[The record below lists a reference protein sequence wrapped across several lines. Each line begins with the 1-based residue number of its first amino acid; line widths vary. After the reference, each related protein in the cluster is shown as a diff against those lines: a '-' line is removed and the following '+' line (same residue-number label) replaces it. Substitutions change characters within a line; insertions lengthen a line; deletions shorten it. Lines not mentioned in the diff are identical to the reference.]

1 MQGPSR
7 TGLRI
12 LYVIEA
18 RLPTEKAHGIQV
30 AKTCE
35 ALAETDAEVCLAFPR
50 RYQVNPELKG
60 KDLWEAYGLKR
71 NFKAVGLPCIDLL
84 WLEHWLQRPL
94 FFAFPLLNL
103 SFSLFVLPYALWSNV
118 DVVYSRNFLSLIWL
132 LPVSMISGVRLYY
145 EVHDVPS
152 NRLIHSVKCRLLK
165 LTADVVV
172 ITDGLA
178 NLFEKAGF
186 ERERLLVAPD
196 AVDLDEFHIEIPPDE
211 LRRELGLPMNKRI
224 VCYTGN
230 LYPWK
235 GVHTLAL
242 CSRYLPNDVH
252 VLIVGGS
259 IGDHNISPFR
269 EFLEQEDLGN
279 VTMTGHRPH
288 ATIPKYLAAS
298 DVLVLPNSSEAT
310 ISREYTSPL
319 KLFEYMASNTPLVA
333 SDLPSLREVLNEGNA
348 ELVEPDSPA
357 ALAKGIMKV
366 LDEEGLGDRH
376 AKQAFQDVHE
386 FSWARRVK
394 KILTFIGQA

>member
-1 MQGPSR
+1 M
-7 TGLRI
+7 
-12 LYVIEA
+12 
-18 RLPTEKAHGIQV
+18 EK
-30 AKTCE
+30 
-35 ALAETDAEVCLAFPR
+35 
-50 RYQVNPELKG
+50 
-60 KDLWEAYGLKR
+60 
-71 NFKAVGLPCIDLL
+71 
-84 WLEHWLQRPL
+84 
-94 FFAFPLLNL
+94 
-103 SFSLFVLPYALWSNV
+103 
-118 DVVYSRNFLSLIWL
+118 
-132 LPVSMISGVRLYY
+132 
-145 EVHDVPS
+145 
-152 NRLIHSVKCRLLK
+152 
-165 LTADVVV
+165 
-172 ITDGLA
+172 
-178 NLFEKAGF
+178 
-186 ERERLLVAPD
+186 
-196 AVDLDEFHIEIPPDE
+196 
-211 LRRELGLPMNKRI
+211 LGLPKDKRI

-230 LYPWK
+230 IYPWK

-242 CSRYLPNDVH
+242 CSRHLPNDVH